1 MFMKKFIYALVF
13 FFFISSSIVISPCM
27 AENKIL
33 KRGFYK
39 VEDLNLSLDATHTVQ
54 NNSFNERIY
63 IFILDS
69 TETPIQAIR
78 IWPQSQKFNLFPL
91 KAGYKIIITGDGEL
105 VIS

>member
-1 MFMKKFIYALVF
+1 MKKFIYILIF
-13 FFFISSSIVISPCM
+13 FFLVSSNIIIPPCA
-27 AENKIL
+27 AETKIL

-39 VEDLNLSLDATHTVQ
+39 IEDLNLSIDNPYTVQ

-63 IFILDS
+63 IVVVDA
-69 TETPIQAIR
+69 TETPIQSIR
-78 IWPQSQKFNLFPL
+78 LWPQSQKFNLFPL